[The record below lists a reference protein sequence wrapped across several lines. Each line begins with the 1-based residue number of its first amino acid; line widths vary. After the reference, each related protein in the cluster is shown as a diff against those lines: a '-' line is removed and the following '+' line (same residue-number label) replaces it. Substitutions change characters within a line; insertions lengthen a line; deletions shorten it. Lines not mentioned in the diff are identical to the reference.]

1 MGKVFASKGTEWTV
15 IFSEEKGLAEACY
28 QRTVFIRPVD
38 DLNEL
43 FDFIEHNKHQTLGL
57 KIKDDNNI
65 GFIKEATKRGIERI
79 TELGKMSYFNYPWDG
94 MFPLNQF
101 VRWAS
106 YQN

>member
-1 MGKVFASKGTEWTV
+1 MNKEIIKLYKISKKFVGNYNDSVHTTTK
-15 IFSEEKGLAEACY
+15 F
-28 QRTVFIRPVD
+28 TP
-38 DLNEL
+38 NEVE
-43 FDFIEHNKHQTLGL
+43 DAYI
-57 KIKDDNNI
+57 NNYI